1 MVILILITYILIGV
15 CIAIGFSA
23 YEYNN
28 YKNSNSK
35 NWDDYYRDRDLDEWS
50 IIVIVAW
57 PLVSI
62 LTICYVLLQLPRIV
76 IKKYYKIND

>member
-15 CIAIGFSA
+15 CIAIGYCVF
-23 YEYNN
+23 EYKD

-35 NWDDYYRDRDLDEWS
+35 NWDTYYEERDLKEWS
-50 IIVIVAW
+50 VATILFWPALVISMI
-57 PLVSI
+57 P
-62 LTICYVLLQLPRIV
+62 YLLAQIPRIV